1 MNRWV
6 LGARP
11 RTLPAAIVP
20 VVVGTAC
27 AVGAGGVIVWR
38 AIAALVVALA
48 IQVATNYQ
56 NDVAD
61 GVRGTDTRSCRP
73 DSTRGLRTRDTQRG
87 EEGGPGRRCSLP
99 RWPGSRS
106 LSRSR
111 PWLLLV
117 GAASFAAGY
126 FYTGGPR
133 PYGYLGLGEVFVFV
147 FFGVVA
153 TVGSAFVQI
162 EAITA
167 VAVVA
172 SIPVGLLATALLVVN
187 NLRDIPTDGPAG
199 KRTLAVRIGDRK
211 TRFFYVGLI
220 VAAFVVLPVFGALG
234 RPLAALAFLAV
245 LVARRPVQRVLE
257 GASGPALIPVLG
269 ETGRL
274 QIVFG
279 ALLAAGLCY
288 VP

>member
-1 MNRWV
+1 VNRWV

-27 AVGAGGVIVWR
+27 AVGEGGVIAWR
-38 AIAALVVALA
+38 AVAALAVALA

-61 GVRGTDTRSCRP
+61 GVRGTDTGRVGP
-73 DSTRGLRTRDTQRG
+73 TRLVASGLATPSAVKKAALVAMLVAAVAGLALAVAVT
-87 EEGGPGRRCSLP
+87 
-99 RWPGSRS
+99 
-106 LSRSR
+106 

-133 PYGYLGLGEVFVFV
+133 PYGYIGLGEVFVFV

-199 KRTLAVRIGDRK
+199 KKTLAVRMGDRK

-220 VAAFVVLPVFGALG
+220 VIAFVVLPVFGALG

-245 LVARRPVQRVLE
+245 LVARKPVQRVLE

>member
-20 VVVGTAC
+20 VAVGTAC

-38 AIAALVVALA
+38 AIAALLVALA
-48 IQVATNYQ
+48 IQIATNYQ

-61 GVRGTDTRSCRP
+61 GVRGTDTGRVGPVRLVAS
-73 DSTRGLRTRDTQRG
+73 GLATPSAVKTA
-87 EEGGPGRRCSLP
+87 SLVALLVAAAA
-99 RWPGSRS
+99 GLALAIAVS
-106 LSRSR
+106 

-126 FYTGGPR
+126 LYTGGPR
-133 PYGYLGLGEVFVFV
+133 PYGYLGLGEVFVFL

-162 EAITA
+162 ESITA

-172 SIPVGLLATALLVVN
+172 SIPVGFLATALLVVN

-199 KRTLAVRIGDRK
+199 KRTLAVRMGDRR
-211 TRFFYVGLI
+211 TRIFYVALI

-234 RPLAALAFLAV
+234 RPLAAIALLAV
-245 LVARRPVQRVLE
+245 LVARRPVHRVLE
-257 GASGPALIPVLG
+257 GAAGPALIPVLG

-279 ALLAAGLCY
+279 VLLAVGLCY

>member
-27 AVGAGGVIVWR
+27 AVGEGGVIVWR
-38 AIAALVVALA
+38 AVAALLVALA

-61 GVRGTDTRSCRP
+61 GVRGTDTGRVGP
-73 DSTRGLRTRDTQRG
+73 TRLVASGLATPSAVKKAALVAMLVAAVAGLALAVAVT
-87 EEGGPGRRCSLP
+87 
-99 RWPGSRS
+99 
-106 LSRSR
+106 

-133 PYGYLGLGEVFVFV
+133 PYGYIGLGEVFVFV

-199 KRTLAVRIGDRK
+199 KRTLAVRMGDRK

-220 VAAFVVLPVFGALG
+220 VVAFVVLPVFGALG
-234 RPLAALAFLAV
+234 RPLSALAFLAV
-245 LVARRPVQRVLE
+245 LVARKPVQRVLE

>member
-1 MNRWV
+1 MNKWV
-6 LGARP
+6 VGARP
-11 RTLPAAIVP
+11 RTLPAAVVP
-20 VVVGTAC
+20 VAVGTAC
-27 AVGAGGVIVWR
+27 AVGEGGVIAWR
-38 AIAALVVALA
+38 ALAALVVALA
-48 IQVATNYQ
+48 IQIGTNYQ

-61 GVRGTDTRSCRP
+61 GVRGTDTVRVGPVRLVAS
-73 DSTRGLRTRDTQRG
+73 GLATPSAVKKAALASMLVAAG
-87 EEGGPGRRCSLP
+87 AGLALAIAVS
-99 RWPGSRS
+99 
-106 LSRSR
+106 

-133 PYGYLGLGEVFVFV
+133 PYGYIGLGEVFVFV

-153 TVGSAFVQI
+153 TVGSAYVQI
-162 EAITA
+162 EKITS

-199 KRTLAVRIGDRK
+199 KRTLAVRLGDRR
-211 TRFFYVGLI
+211 TRYLYCLLVL
-220 VAAFVVLPVFGALG
+220 VAFLVLPIFGALG
-234 RPLAALAFLAV
+234 RPLAALAFIAV
-245 LVARRPVQRVLE
+245 VPARRPVQRVLE
-257 GASGPALIPVLG
+257 GASGSALIPVLG
-269 ETGRL
+269 ATGRL

-279 ALLAAGLCY
+279 ALLMLGLCY

>member
-1 MNRWV
+1 VNRWV

-27 AVGAGGVIVWR
+27 AVGEGGVIAWR
-38 AIAALVVALA
+38 AIAALIVALA

-61 GVRGTDTRSCRP
+61 GVRGTDTVRVGP
-73 DSTRGLRTRDTQRG
+73 TRLVASGLATPSAVKKAALAAMLVAAVAGLALAVAVT
-87 EEGGPGRRCSLP
+87 
-99 RWPGSRS
+99 
-106 LSRSR
+106 

-162 EAITA
+162 EAVTA

-199 KRTLAVRIGDRK
+199 KRTLAVRMGDRK

-220 VAAFVVLPVFGALG
+220 VAAFVVLPIFGALG